1 LKLIRLSILICCLTL
16 LHGCSS
22 SAEDLLCQIEGKPF
36 PGVFPFI
43 KDSANTTKVMMV
55 HGVARHTPGYST
67 QLMEGLAN
75 KMGLNQISAITKNI
89 TLTDPLDTTQNLG
102 NLRIRQLSNEDKSH
116 KLVFYEL
123 TWSEINDGRKKI
135 LAYDMS
141 GDYAFH
147 RAFVN
152 EKIKRVTNDFIP
164 DQMLYVGGAR
174 KDILT
179 SFTQAFCWMVAKT
192 WDNLPVTANQAC
204 SGEEL
209 KSATVSMTHDHYA
222 FISHSLGSRIIIDGL
237 QRISVMFSDMASESI
252 NDMAIERLSDK
263 ASERRELFVVDEL
276 LPVFQHLRIPIFML
290 ANQLP
295 MFQVT
300 RGIPDVTGQ
309 HDTYC
314 RAEGEHYNL
323 RTLSETDVIAF
334 NDPNDI
340 LSYTITKE
348 FTDQYLDSRL
358 CLETTN
364 ININVADV
372 TGAFGIDYASP
383 DDAHNGYLTD
393 ERVIAMI
400 VNGAGNKNISP
411 IIKERCTAV
420 ITTD

>member
-1 LKLIRLSILICCLTL
+1 
-16 LHGCSS
+16 
-22 SAEDLLCQIEGKPF
+22 
-36 PGVFPFI
+36 
-43 KDSANTTKVMMV
+43 MMV
-55 HGVARHTPGYST
+55 HGVAKHTPGYST

-75 KMGLNQISAITKNI
+75 KMGLNQFSEITKNI
-89 TLTDPLDTTQNLG
+89 TLTDPLDTTKNLG
-102 NLRIRQLSNEDKSH
+102 NLRIRKLINKDKSH
-116 KLVFYEL
+116 ELIFYEL
-123 TWSEINDGRKKI
+123 TWSEINDDRKKI

-141 GDYAFH
+141 GDYAFR

-152 EKIKRVTNDFIP
+152 EKIKIITNDFIP
-164 DQMLYVGGAR
+164 DQMLYVGGTR
-174 KDILT
+174 YDVLL
-179 SFTQAFCWMVAKT
+179 SFTQAFCWMASKS
-192 WDNLPVTANQAC
+192 WNDLPVTANQAC
-204 SGEEL
+204 GTADSDL
-209 KSATVSMTHDHYA
+209 LSANVSMKADHYA

-237 QRISVMFSDMASESI
+237 QRISAKFSNKGS
-252 NDMAIERLSDK
+252 K
-263 ASERRELFVVDEL
+263 RRKLFATNEFIQA
-276 LPVFQHLRIPIFML
+276 FQQLHIPIFML

-300 RGIPDVTGQ
+300 REKPEITGQ

-323 RTLSETDVIAF
+323 RTLGDTEIIAF

-358 CLETTN
+358 CLDTTN

-400 VNGAGNKNISP
+400 VNGAGNGNTSP
-411 IIKERCTAV
+411 IVNESCRIM
-420 ITTD
+420 ITSDN

>member
-1 LKLIRLSILICCLTL
+1 
-16 LHGCSS
+16 
-22 SAEDLLCQIEGKPF
+22 
-36 PGVFPFI
+36 
-43 KDSANTTKVMMV
+43 MMV
-55 HGVARHTPGYST
+55 HGVAKHEPGYST
-67 QLMEGLAN
+67 QLLQGLAN
-75 KMGLNQISAITKNI
+75 KMGLNQISGITKNI
-89 TLTDPLDTTQNLG
+89 ALTDPLDTTKKLG
-102 NLRIRQLSNEDKSH
+102 ILKIRQLSNEDKSH

-123 TWSEINDGRKKI
+123 TWSEINDERKKI

-152 EKIKRVTNDFIP
+152 EKIKRITNDFIP
-164 DQMLYVGGAR
+164 DQMLYVGGTR

-179 SFTQAFCWMVAKT
+179 SFIQAFCWMVAKT
-192 WDNLPVTANQAC
+192 WDDLPATENQTCGAA
-204 SGEEL
+204 EL
-209 KSATVSMTHDHYA
+209 QPTIVDMKKNHYA

-237 QRISVMFSDMASESI
+237 QRISAK
-252 NDMAIERLSDK
+252 LSDK
-263 ASERRELFVVDEL
+263 ESKRRKL
-276 LPVFQHLRIPIFML
+276 LATEEFIQAFQELRIPIFML

-300 RGIPDVTGQ
+300 REIPEVTGQ
-309 HDTYC
+309 HNAYC

-323 RTLSETDVIAF
+323 RTLSDTDIIAF

-348 FTDQYLDSRL
+348 FMDRYLDSRL
-358 CLETTN
+358 CIDTTN

-372 TGAFGIDYASP
+372 TGVFGMDYANP
-383 DDAHNGYLTD
+383 GDAHTGYLTD

-400 VNGAGNKNISP
+400 VNGVGNENTSQIV
-411 IIKERCTAV
+411 KERCTIM

>member
-1 LKLIRLSILICCLTL
+1 MKLMRLFALVCCITL
-16 LHGCSS
+16 LNGCSRS
-22 SAEDLLCQIEGKPF
+22 DDDLLCQVEGRPF
-36 PGVFPFI
+36 EGLFSLV

-55 HGVARHTPGYST
+55 HGVARHEPGYST
-67 QLMEGLAN
+67 QLLQGLAN
-75 KMGLNQISAITKNI
+75 KMGLNQISGITKNI
-89 TLTDPLDTTQNLG
+89 TLTDPLDTTKNLG

-123 TWSEINDGRKKI
+123 TWSEINDDRKKI

-147 RAFVN
+147 RAFAN
-152 EKIKRVTNDFIP
+152 DKIKRITNDFIP
-164 DQMLYVGGAR
+164 DQMLYVGGSR
-174 KDILT
+174 DDILT
-179 SFTQAFCWMVAKT
+179 SYTQAFCWMVAET
-192 WDNLPVTANQAC
+192 WDDLPVTTNQVC
-204 SGEEL
+204 GTENL
-209 KSATVSMTHDHYA
+209 VSASVSMKTDHYA

-237 QRISVMFSDMASESI
+237 QRISAKV
-252 NDMAIERLSDK
+252 SDK
-263 ASERRELFVVDEL
+263 EDKRRKLVATDEFIQA
-276 LPVFQHLRIPIFML
+276 FQKLRISIFML

-300 RGIPDVTGQ
+300 RGKPEITGQ
-309 HDTYC
+309 YDAYC

-323 RTLSETDVIAF
+323 RTLSDTDVIAF

-348 FTDQYLDSRL
+348 FMDRYLDSRL
-358 CLETTN
+358 CIDTTN

-383 DDAHNGYLTD
+383 LDAHNGYLTD
-393 ERVIAMI
+393 KRVIAMI
-400 VNGAGNKNISP
+400 VNGAGNENTSP
-411 IIKERCTAV
+411 IVKERCTTM